1 MTYDLVVVGGGPAGL
16 TAAVYAIRKRLDVLL
31 VSQDLGGKTN
41 YYMNLPDQQQQRVIR
56 GTEVVDKFRRE
67 LEYLEFARRQ
77 AAVARISR
85 QDNLFTVTTT
95 GGTDLQAKSVILAT
109 GSEVKRLNVPGERDY
124 LGRGV
129 SYSAV
134 SYAQLFIDK
143 KTVVVGDDKLALRA
157 VAELAQSAAAVTL
170 VAPGQG
176 ALNTPLGQKLL
187 ADDKVQVLAG
197 YKVKA
202 IRGQEYAQR
211 VILETPDGHE
221 TEVQADGIFVELGL
235 VPNSGAVKGLADLD
249 ETGRVKIDRLNYT
262 SVPGLFAA
270 GDVTNAYAEQVLIAI
285 GEGAKA
291 ALSAYE
297 YIFSL

>member
-77 AAVARISR
+77 AAVATISR
-85 QDNLFTVTTT
+85 QDNLFTVITT
-95 GGTDLQAKSVILAT
+95 GGTELQAKSVILAT

-143 KTVVVGDDKLALRA
+143 NTVVVGDDKLALRA

-176 ALNTPLGQKLL
+176 VLNTPLGQKLL
-187 ADDKVQVLAG
+187 AENKVQVLAG

-211 VILETPDGHE
+211 LILETPDGQE

-235 VPNSGAVKGLADLD
+235 VPNSEAVKGLADLD
-249 ETGRVKIDRLNYT
+249 ELGRVKIDRLNHT

-291 ALSAYE
+291 ALSAYD

>member
-31 VSQDLGGKTN
+31 VSLDLGGKTN
-41 YYMNLPDQQQQRVIR
+41 YYMSLPDQQEQRVIR

-95 GGTDLQAKSVILAT
+95 GGTELQAKSVILAT

-143 KTVVVGDDKLALRA
+143 NTVVVGDDKLALRA

-187 ADDKVQVLAG
+187 ADEKVQVLAG

-211 VILETPDGHE
+211 VILETPDGQE
-221 TEVQADGIFVELGL
+221 SEVQADGIFVELGL
-235 VPNSGAVKGLADLD
+235 VPNSDPVKGLADLD
-249 ETGRVKIDRLNYT
+249 EAGRVKIDRLNYT

>member
-1 MTYDLVVVGGGPAGL
+1 MAYDLVVVGGGPAGL

-41 YYMNLPDQQQQRVIR
+41 YYMSLPDQQEQRVIR

-67 LEYLEFARRQ
+67 LEYLAFARRQ

-95 GGTDLQAKSVILAT
+95 GGAGLQAKSVILAT

-143 KTVVVGDDKLALRA
+143 NTVVVGDDKLALRA
-157 VAELAQSAAAVTL
+157 VAELAQSAASVTL

-187 ADDKVQVLAG
+187 AENKVQVLAG

-211 VILETPDGHE
+211 VILETPDGQE

-249 ETGRVKIDRLNYT
+249 EQGRVKIDRRNFT